1 MRLMKEKK
9 IKSENKIIPIQF
21 EEKELMDEL
30 LDEILREEF
39 QEEADALEEKLNAD
53 PELMGVGA
61 SDDLFLKIVA
71 ELKEKKLW
79 EEETEEADPEKNV
92 DIKSPEPD
100 LAEEDKNK
108 QDISDEEQ
116 FYAQMPEQYRR
127 IYEKGLRAE
136 QKEKVQQRRNRK
148 IKKILKRVSA
158 AAAMFVLVIGVSMT
172 SEASRRLVLQVWDTV
187 AVNLGFKVETDYTG
201 RDSFVRSKDKQEVE
215 DAQKISEELGIA
227 SMDMTYLPEGMEYLR
242 SEIDTVNGNATM
254 FYLYQ
259 EKIFIVNM
267 VKQKTEGVY
276 YYAIDTNADIKKIYT
291 DAQGI
296 ESAMGKVN
304 EENGLET
311 YTAQILYKECTYV
324 LNGTL
329 TLDEMEKIVKNSYFL

>member
-215 DAQKISEELGIA
+215 DAQKISEELEIA

-242 SEIDTVNGNATM
+242 YEINPVSGIATM
-254 FYLYQ
+254 FYSYK
-259 EKIFIVNM
+259 EKIFTVEMI
-267 VKQKTEGVY
+267 KQYEKGVAY
-276 YYAIDTNADIKKIYT
+276 YVLDTNAETEYAYTQAQDIEGEIGILKSENNT
-291 DAQGI
+291 DAYI
-296 ESAMGKVN
+296 ARLYY
-304 EENGLET
+304 EE
-311 YTAQILYKECTYV
+311 ECYV
-324 LNGTL
+324 LNGAIPL
-329 TLDEMEKIVKNSYFL
+329 EEMKKIIKYIYFL